1 MQGTIQNR
9 DTFLQTIANRL
20 GREKPNAVAKTP
32 KYMYNPQDSVLKGL
46 TQDQLVEVLKE
57 QCKNIHTTVILTNK
71 QNLSAELKE
80 IVKNFGGGP
89 ISAWDDVRFAEFGL
103 EKLMKE
109 EWPNEGTEIQIWDP
123 SKGGKANID
132 YVEKANV
139 GITISD
145 ITLAESGTVTLL
157 SGKGKGRNVSF
168 LPVNSVMII
177 PKSTIVPRITQ
188 AARIL
193 REKVQK
199 GEHISSCINF
209 ISGPS
214 NSADIELN
222 LVVGV
227 HGPVRA
233 TYIVVDDL

>member
-9 DTFLQTIANRL
+9 DTFLQTIATRL
-20 GREKPNAVAKTP
+20 GRDKPNIVAKTP
-32 KYMYNPQDSVLKGL
+32 KYMYNPQDSVMKGY
-46 TQDQLVEVLKE
+46 TQDQLVDVLKE
-57 QCKNIHTTVILTNK
+57 QCKNIHTTVVLTNR
-71 QNLSAELKE
+71 QNLPSELNGV
-80 IVKNFGGGP
+80 VKGFGGGP
-89 ISAWDDVRFAEFGL
+89 ISAWDDARFSEYGL
-103 EKLMKE
+103 DNLMKV
-109 EWPNEGTEIQIWDP
+109 EWPKEGIDIQVWDP

-132 YVEKANV
+132 FAEKANI

-157 SGKGKGRNVSF
+157 SDKGKGRNVSF
-168 LPVNSVMII
+168 LPVNSIMII

-199 GEHISSCINF
+199 GEQVSSCINF

-233 TYIVVDDL
+233 TYIVVEDI